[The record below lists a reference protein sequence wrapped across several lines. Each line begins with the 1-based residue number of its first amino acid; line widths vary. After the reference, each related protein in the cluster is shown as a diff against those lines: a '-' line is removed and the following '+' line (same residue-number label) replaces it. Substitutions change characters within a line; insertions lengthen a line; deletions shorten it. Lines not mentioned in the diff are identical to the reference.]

1 MNATEISPLPQTKN
15 YANFWV
21 NELDAAHILG
31 LSVHTLRAMRAKG
44 RQGPTYSKVGRAVRY
59 SYDDLDEFMQSRR
72 IQNNWLF

>member
-15 YANFWV
+15 YPNFWV

-44 RQGPTYSKVGRAVRY
+44 RRGPTYSKVGRSVRY

-72 IQNNWLF
+72 ISNN

>member
-1 MNATEISPLPQTKN
+1 MNATEISPPPQTKN
-15 YANFWV
+15 YANFFFFF
-21 NELDAAHILG
+21 LDAAHILG

-72 IQNNWLF
+72 IQNN